1 MFIFGVEKVGSSN
14 TYYYSRLKMALD
26 KTSEAVEAL
35 HQTMVMLREE
45 LAKKNAKIKVLEK
58 QLNKSLETI
67 TVELYP
73 EKEINAISTRNSDF
87 KNNEEVFEETRNHV
101 ENNIVVENCDDLV
114 HEFHISDD
122 EEEQEKKS
130 PSELKSEKNMQFS
143 RVVKS

>member
-1 MFIFGVEKVGSSN
+1 
-14 TYYYSRLKMALD
+14 MALD

-73 EKEINAISTRNSDF
+73 EKEISTRNSDF
-87 KNNEEVFEETRNHV
+87 KINEEVFEETRNYV
-101 ENNIVVENCDDLV
+101 EKNIVVENCDDLV

-122 EEEQEKKS
+122 EEQEERQSHSGLKFEKKV
-130 PSELKSEKNMQFS
+130 QFS
-143 RVVKS
+143 MSFM

>member
-1 MFIFGVEKVGSSN
+1 
-14 TYYYSRLKMALD
+14 MALD

-73 EKEINAISTRNSDF
+73 EKEINTITDF
-87 KNNEEVFEETRNHV
+87 FL
-101 ENNIVVENCDDLV
+101 I
-114 HEFHISDD
+114 
-122 EEEQEKKS
+122 
-130 PSELKSEKNMQFS
+130 
-143 RVVKS
+143 

>member
-1 MFIFGVEKVGSSN
+1 
-14 TYYYSRLKMALD
+14 MALD

-73 EKEINAISTRNSDF
+73 EKEINTRNSDF
-87 KNNEEVFEETRNHV
+87 KINEV
-101 ENNIVVENCDDLV
+101 
-114 HEFHISDD
+114 
-122 EEEQEKKS
+122 
-130 PSELKSEKNMQFS
+130 
-143 RVVKS
+143 

>member
-1 MFIFGVEKVGSSN
+1 
-14 TYYYSRLKMALD
+14 MALD

-73 EKEINAISTRNSDF
+73 EKEINTRNSDF
-87 KNNEEVFEETRNHV
+87 KINEEVFEETRNYV
-101 ENNIVVENCDDLV
+101 EKNIVVENCDDLV

-122 EEEQEKKS
+122 DEEQEKKS
-130 PSELKSEKNMQFS
+130 PSELKSENNMLYS
-143 RVVKS
+143 RVLMSSFEDFPPREAALSTKTIF

>member
-1 MFIFGVEKVGSSN
+1 
-14 TYYYSRLKMALD
+14 MALD

-73 EKEINAISTRNSDF
+73 EKEINTIGTRNSDF
-87 KNNEEVFEETRNHV
+87 KINEEVFEETTNYV
-101 ENNIVVENCDDLV
+101 GKNIVVENCDDLV

-122 EEEQEKKS
+122 DEEQEKKS
-130 PSELKSEKNMQFS
+130 PSELKSEKICNLVEYLCLHLKTFPQE
-143 RVVKS
+143 KLL

>member
-1 MFIFGVEKVGSSN
+1 
-14 TYYYSRLKMALD
+14 MALD

-73 EKEINAISTRNSDF
+73 EKEINTISTRNSDF
-87 KNNEEVFEETRNHV
+87 KINEEVFEETTNHV
-101 ENNIVVENCDDLV
+101 EKNIVVENCDDLV

-122 EEEQEKKS
+122 DEEQEKKS
-130 PSELKSEKNMQFS
+130 PSELKSENNMQ
-143 RVVKS
+143 

>member
-1 MFIFGVEKVGSSN
+1 
-14 TYYYSRLKMALD
+14 MALD

-67 TVELYP
+67 TVELYQ
-73 EKEINAISTRNSDF
+73 EKEINTRNSDF
-87 KNNEEVFEETRNHV
+87 KINEEVFEETTNYV
-101 ENNIVVENCDDLV
+101 GKNIVVENCDDLV

-122 EEEQEKKS
+122 DEEQEKKS
-130 PSELKSEKNMQFS
+130 PSELKSEKICNLVEYLCLHLKTFPQE
-143 RVVKS
+143 KLL

>member
-1 MFIFGVEKVGSSN
+1 
-14 TYYYSRLKMALD
+14 MALD

-73 EKEINAISTRNSDF
+73 EKEISTRNSDF
-87 KNNEEVFEETRNHV
+87 KINEEVFEETRNYV
-101 ENNIVVENCDDLV
+101 EKNIVVENCDDLV

-130 PSELKSEKNMQFS
+130 PSELKSEKICNLVEYLCLHLKTFPQE
-143 RVVKS
+143 KLL

>member
-1 MFIFGVEKVGSSN
+1 
-14 TYYYSRLKMALD
+14 MALD

-45 LAKKNAKIKVLEK
+45 LAKKNAKNKVLEK

-73 EKEINAISTRNSDF
+73 EKEISTRNSDF
-87 KNNEEVFEETRNHV
+87 KINEEVFEETTNHV
-101 ENNIVVENCDDLV
+101 EKNIVVENCDDLV

-130 PSELKSEKNMQFS
+130 PSELKSEKICNLVEYLCLHLKTFPQE
-143 RVVKS
+143 KLL